1 MIYMVYIYMIYMIYM
16 IYIYYICIYIYIMC
30 IYIYTVGFKWV
41 NQPLQLQSD
50 DPPRPSSL
58 GPKDFQKNRFG
69 IGKKF
74 PPLVT

>member
-1 MIYMVYIYMIYMIYM
+1 M
-16 IYIYYICIYIYIMC
+16 IYIYIISVYIHIMC

-58 GPKDFQKNRFG
+58 GPKDFQKKRFG